1 MTGLET
7 LGAIALAAST
17 ALSGVQ
23 SKDAMLNFKHAAIGA
38 SISTAVAPVR
48 TVLTGMTAVA
58 SPVRTGDTSFASVH
72 NCTSVTS
79 ALRVEPRQSISR
91 HLTNKG
97 SSNPFA
103 ANRLPYLSGHLA
115 FQARGG
121 QLLPAKLPD
130 PGKVHLAFASTG
142 PQASLSGARTRISAA
157 FPLFPHSLAVARL
170 PLHSFSFSVSQVLHC
185 AAGSGTI
192 HGVWSLTPDCEVGPW
207 DTASETAV
215 PISQESALA
224 LSPHRILPGV
234 PNGADL
240 GTTTLFISPVAFACP
255 HNS

>member
-1 MTGLET
+1 
-7 LGAIALAAST
+7 
-17 ALSGVQ
+17 
-23 SKDAMLNFKHAAIGA
+23 MLNFKHPAIGA
-38 SISTAVAPVR
+38 SVSTAAAPVR
-48 TVLTGMTAVA
+48 TVLTRMTAVA
-58 SPVRTGDTSFASVH
+58 SPVRTGDTSFTSAH
-72 NCTSVTS
+72 NRTSVTS

-97 SSNPFA
+97 LSNPFA

-121 QLLPAKLPD
+121 QLLPTKLPD
-130 PGKVHLAFASTG
+130 PEKVHPAFASTG
-142 PQASLSGARTRISAA
+142 PEANLASARTRIGVA
-157 FPLFPHSLAVARL
+157 FILFPHSFAVTRL
-170 PLHSFSFSVSQVLHC
+170 PLHSFSFSVSQLLHC
-185 AAGSGTI
+185 AAGSGTT

-215 PISQESALA
+215 PIPQEFALA

-234 PNGADL
+234 PNGADP
-240 GTTTLFISPVAFACP
+240 GTTILFISPVAFACP